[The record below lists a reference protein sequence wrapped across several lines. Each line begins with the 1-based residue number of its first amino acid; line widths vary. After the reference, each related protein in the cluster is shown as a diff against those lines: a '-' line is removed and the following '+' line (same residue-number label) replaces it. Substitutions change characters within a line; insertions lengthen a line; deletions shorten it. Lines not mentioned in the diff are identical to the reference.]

1 MKKWQLFLV
10 SVLALSSLGA
20 TPVLKTVRVT
30 LINKSGAPVEVRLTG
45 KCQENIYYVRLAEGD
60 RTQPAE
66 AVVDVIPDQ
75 YSMEIFYIE
84 LWDPVYGYTCGSGA
98 QSAAISRSTRLT
110 VLECTNKTPN
120 DGEPPAILKYPQS
133 AGRNRLHRR

>member
-10 SVLALSSLGA
+10 FVLALSSLGA
-20 TPVLKTVRVT
+20 MPVLKTVRVT
-30 LINKSGAPVEVRLTG
+30 LINKSLVPVEVRLTG
-45 KCQENIYYVRLAEGD
+45 KYQENIYYVRLAEGD

-98 QSAAISRSTRLT
+98 QSAEISHSTRLT

-120 DGEPPAILKYPQS
+120 DGEPPAILKYPQG